1 MIEKYFIFI
10 EFVNKK
16 CNLGIITRLLN
27 ISRHKVIACI
37 NEIELELGTNLFIK
51 NTKPMKLTPTGE
63 RIYNQYCDIYELHLS
78 NLEISKNKFSYQPI
92 NLMIDSKML
101 TMLFHTNFLEF
112 MEEHNDIMIN
122 FYPFQINSML
132 ETMDIILADYKPSPH
147 RYNIQELYRF
157 KSGLFCKHDYQDQYG
172 KIITPQ
178 DLITHKHRIC
188 LYRSMLKNG
197 ILKITDIR
205 NNQDVIID
213 MGDVAIF
220 FETSAY
226 SFHQFSTTDFIYLLD
241 SDSNFTESLNN
252 VVQILP
258 NYQLPEI
265 SNYISVSK
273 SSQQS
278 RPEIRKFSDFL
289 RNINFN
295 YINYQ

>member
-16 CNLGIITRLLN
+16 CNLGIVTRLLN
-27 ISRHKVIACI
+27 ISRHKVITSI
-37 NEIELELGTNLFIK
+37 REIEAELGTDIFVK
-51 NTKPMKLTPTGE
+51 NAKPMKLTPTGA
-63 RIYNQYCDIYELHLS
+63 RIYNQYYDIYELHLS
-78 NLEISKNKFSYQPI
+78 NLEISKNKFAYQPI
-92 NLMIDSKML
+92 NFMIDSKML

-112 MEEHNDIMIN
+112 MEEHNDILIN

-147 RYNIQELYRF
+147 KYNIQGLYKFRS
-157 KSGLFCKHDYQDQYG
+157 KLFCKHDYQDRYG

-178 DLITHKHRIC
+178 DLVKHRHRIC

-197 ILKITDIR
+197 ILKMTNIKD
-205 NNQDVIID
+205 NQDISID
-213 MGDVAIF
+213 IGNVAIF

-226 SFHQFSTTDFIYLLD
+226 SFHQFSNTDFIYLLD
-241 SDSNFTESLNN
+241 SDNNLIESSNE
-252 VVQILP
+252 VVQILHD
-258 NYQLPEI
+258 YQLPDVY
-265 SNYISVSK
+265 NYISVSK

-295 YINYQ
+295 DIDYS